1 MFLNRTKCPSSTDV
15 IQLRDIEDELRKI
28 NELGSEYEKRLDA
41 KEEKLTATIKQDEAI
56 GAAVKEKI
64 KNLEGKLTHRMPFE
78 VRYPIGEFSGIPTF
92 PFRAQVYLVKTDE
105 NKIRVFLSHPSG
117 AALDVSYI
125 DASPEIITMITDQK
139 IEGFLNAIMEMLKKN
154 LSK

>member
-1 MFLNRTKCPSSTDV
+1 MN
-15 IQLRDIEDELRKI
+15 DIEDELRKI

-41 KEEKLTATIKQDEAI
+41 DEEKLTDTRKQEEVI

-64 KNLEGKLTHRMPFE
+64 MNLEAKLTHRMPFE

-92 PFRAQVYLVKTDE
+92 PYRAQVYLIKTDE
-105 NKIRVFLSHPSG
+105 NKIRVFLSHPGG
-117 AALDVSYI
+117 AALDVSYA
-125 DASPEIITMITDQK
+125 DANAEILTMITDQK
-139 IEGFLNAIMEMLKKN
+139 IDGFLNAIQEMLKMN

>member
-1 MFLNRTKCPSSTDV
+1 MN
-15 IQLRDIEDELRKI
+15 DIEDELRKI

-41 KEEKLTATIKQDEAI
+41 EEEKLTDTRKQEEVI

-64 KNLEGKLTHRMPFE
+64 MNLEAKLTHRMPFE

-92 PFRAQVYLVKTDE
+92 PYRAQVYLIKTDE
-105 NKIRVFLSHPSG
+105 NKIRVFLSHPGG
-117 AALDVSYI
+117 ATLDVSYA
-125 DASPEIITMITDQK
+125 DANAEILTMITDQK
-139 IEGFLNAIMEMLKKN
+139 IDGFLNAIQEMLKMN

>member
-1 MFLNRTKCPSSTDV
+1 MN
-15 IQLRDIEDELRKI
+15 DIEDELRKI

-41 KEEKLTATIKQDEAI
+41 DEEKLTDTRKQEEVI

-64 KNLEGKLTHRMPFE
+64 MNLEAKLTHRMPFE

-92 PFRAQVYLVKTDE
+92 PYRAQVYLIKTDE
-105 NKIRVFLSHPSG
+105 NKIRVFLSHPGG
-117 AALDVSYI
+117 AALDVSYA
-125 DASPEIITMITDQK
+125 DANAEILTMITDQK
-139 IEGFLNAIMEMLKKN
+139 IDGFLNSIQEMLKMN

>member
-1 MFLNRTKCPSSTDV
+1 MN
-15 IQLRDIEDELRKI
+15 DIEDKLQKI

-41 KEEKLTATIKQDEAI
+41 EEEKLTDIRKQEEVI

-64 KNLEGKLTHRMPFE
+64 MNLEAKLTHRMPFE

-117 AALDVSYI
+117 AALDVSYM
-125 DASPEIITMITDQK
+125 DANPEILTMITDQK
-139 IEGFLNAIMEMLKKN
+139 IKGFLDEIMKMLKKN
-154 LSK
+154 ISK

>member
-1 MFLNRTKCPSSTDV
+1 MN
-15 IQLRDIEDELRKI
+15 DIEDELRKI

-41 KEEKLTATIKQDEAI
+41 DEEKLTDTRKQEEVI

-64 KNLEGKLTHRMPFE
+64 MNLEAKLTHRMPFE

-105 NKIRVFLSHPSG
+105 NKIRVFLSHPGG
-117 AALDVSYI
+117 AALDVSYM
-125 DASPEIITMITDQK
+125 DANAEILTLITDQK
-139 IEGFLNAIMEMLKKN
+139 IDGFLNAIQEMLKMN

>member
-1 MFLNRTKCPSSTDV
+1 MN
-15 IQLRDIEDELRKI
+15 DIEDELRKI

-41 KEEKLTATIKQDEAI
+41 DEEKLTDTRKQEEVI

-64 KNLEGKLTHRMPFE
+64 MNLEAKLTHRMPFE

-92 PFRAQVYLVKTDE
+92 PYRAQVYLIKTDE
-105 NKIRVFLSHPSG
+105 NKIRVFLSHPGG
-117 AALDVSYI
+117 AALDVSYA
-125 DASPEIITMITDQK
+125 DANAEILTMITDQK
-139 IEGFLNAIMEMLKKN
+139 IDGFLNAIHEMLKMN